1 MMKNLLKLEEGAQ
14 LLACIALLAMNA
26 VPWWAYLLLA
36 LGPDIGMLGYLV
48 GPRTGAFTYNLLHH
62 KGMALLL
69 AGVGLAS
76 EGLSLMM
83 GTPALGQV
91 FLIASIIL
99 YGHSRRQLPAHALG
113 VDRRNE
119 GRAIAHA
126 DPASRQLRQ
135 LHLEPASPA
144 GTYCG
149 SGCEAQ

>member
-1 MMKNLLKLEEGAQ
+1 MKNLLKLEEGAQ

-99 YGHSRRQLPAHALG
+99 YGHSSMDRMLG
-113 VDRRNE
+113 YGLKFGDSFQ
-119 GRAIAHA
+119 HT
-126 DPASRQLRQ
+126 
-135 LHLEPASPA
+135 HLGWIG
-144 GTYCG
+144 GTKDVR
-149 SGCEAQ
+149 

>member
-99 YGHSRRQLPAHALG
+99 YGHSSMDRMLG
-113 VDRRNE
+113 YGLKFGDSFQ
-119 GRAIAHA
+119 HT
-126 DPASRQLRQ
+126 
-135 LHLEPASPA
+135 HLGWIG
-144 GTYCG
+144 GTKDVR
-149 SGCEAQ
+149 